1 MPDGRDLEVV
11 VSGPADGIPLVY
23 HHGTPGSAHQSRSTA
38 RAAHALGLRLVTF
51 SRPGYGGSHRRAG
64 RAVADVAEE
73 VTAVLDAL
81 GADRCLTAG
90 WSGGGPHALATAAAL
105 GDRVAGALVIAGV
118 MPADVPGADLTAGM
132 GEQNV
137 EEFALASAGEAALR
151 PYLEAEAPGL
161 RGASAAELIAA
172 LASLLPE
179 VDRACLT
186 DEYGEDLAADFSAA
200 LAHGVDGWLDD
211 DLAFTRPWGFDL
223 ASIATPTFLWQ
234 GTEDLMV
241 PLAHGEWLAGEIP
254 GIRAH
259 LVPGEGHLSIGVGRL
274 PQILG
279 ELAAVLR

>member
-1 MPDGRDLEVV
+1 MSDGRVLEIVL
-11 VSGPADGIPLVY
+11 SGPEDGIPLVY

-51 SRPGYGGSHRRAG
+51 SRPGYGG
-64 RAVADVAEE
+64 
-73 VTAVLDAL
+73 
-81 GADRCLTAG
+81 
-90 WSGGGPHALATAAAL
+90 PHALATAAAL

-118 MPADVPGADLTAGM
+118 MPADVPGVDLTAGM

-137 EEFALASAGEAALR
+137 EEFALARAGDAALR

-161 RGASAAELIAA
+161 RGASAAELIGA

-186 DEYGEDLAADFSAA
+186 DEYGEDLATDFSAA
-200 LAHGVDGWLDD
+200 LAPGVDGWLDD

-223 ASIATPTFLWQ
+223 AAITTPTFLWQ

-254 GIRAH
+254 GVRAH

-274 PQILG
+274 PEMLG